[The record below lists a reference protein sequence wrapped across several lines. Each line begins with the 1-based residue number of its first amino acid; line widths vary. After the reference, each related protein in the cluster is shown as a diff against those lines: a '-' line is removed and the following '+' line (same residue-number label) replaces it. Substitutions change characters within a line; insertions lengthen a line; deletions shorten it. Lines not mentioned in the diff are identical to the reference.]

1 MNDEFTIDIDDTD
14 TAAST
19 STRRSRRGRGR
30 GGRRRGPG
38 GHMHDHHDH
47 HHAEHDRGGRGGRDG
62 RGGRHRAR
70 RGAVPLAIFTL
81 LDERPMHGYEIITE
95 LESRSDGR
103 WRPSPGSIY
112 PTLDRLEDRGA
123 LSSTEVDGKRQFSLT
138 DRGRQ
143 ILAETP
149 RRTGR
154 RRRRAVEPVRHR
166 RTRRH
171 AAPDVGARWPG
182 ATDRPVRLDR
192 TARRRHQGARGHQAP
207 ALRDPRPPRERRPRV
222 AVCVTL
228 SVTRPTRSVTQT
240 GCQSRWVRPLR
251 KSIERVTVAATKR
264 SSLGAAMNRAVA
276 SSGER
281 RARTRRLRSPP
292 LATS

>member
-19 STRRSRRGRGR
+19 STRPSRRGSGR

-47 HHAEHDRGGRGGRDG
+47 HRSEHDRGG

-95 LESRSDGR
+95 LETRSDGR

-112 PTLDRLEDRGA
+112 PTLDRLEDRGV
-123 LSSTEVDGKRQFSLT
+123 LSSADVAGKRQFSLT

-143 ILAETP
+143 MLAEIREAQGDDADEPWIQSGTGGRGDMRRLMSELGGQVRQIARFGSADQREAATGVLEETKRKLYEILA
-149 RRTGR
+149 
-154 RRRRAVEPVRHR
+154 
-166 RTRRH
+166 
-171 AAPDVGARWPG
+171 
-182 ATDRPVRLDR
+182 
-192 TARRRHQGARGHQAP
+192 
-207 ALRDPRPPRERRPRV
+207 
-222 AVCVTL
+222 
-228 SVTRPTRSVTQT
+228 RPTT
-240 GCQSRWVRPLR
+240 
-251 KSIERVTVAATKR
+251 E
-264 SSLGAAMNRAVA
+264 
-276 SSGER
+276 
-281 RARTRRLRSPP
+281 
-292 LATS
+292 